1 MKVFRVAALCL
12 FAALPFGA
20 SPGNAQQAGSTPAE
34 AEARPADERVPQ
46 PLREEQFPL
55 GVAYI
60 AVSLNGREFPGERP
74 AVILDTN
81 FSLRGFAGCN
91 NYSAIA
97 YPQPEQGIAVGP
109 FALTN
114 RECDRATM
122 ASERSFL
129 TALRAGQRWRIE
141 GNVLTISGPGG
152 ELRLERS
159 L

>member
-1 MKVFRVAALCL
+1 MKAFRVAALCL
-12 FAALPFGA
+12 FAALPFGV
-20 SPGNAQQAGSTPAE
+20 SPSLAQQAAPDPA
-34 AEARPADERVPQ
+34 ASRPVDERVPQ

-55 GVAYI
+55 GVAYV
-60 AVSLNGREFPGERP
+60 AVALNGREFQGERP
-74 AVILDTN
+74 AIILDTN

-114 RECDRATM
+114 RECDRTTM
-122 ASERSFL
+122 AAERSFL
-129 TALRAGQRWRIE
+129 TALRAAQRWRIE
-141 GNVLTISGPGG
+141 GNVMTISGPGG

>member
-1 MKVFRVAALCL
+1 MKAFRVAALCL
-12 FAALPFGA
+12 SAALPFGA
-20 SPGNAQQAGSTPAE
+20 APANAQQPGPAPE
-34 AEARPADERVPQ
+34 ASRPVDERVPQ

-55 GVAYI
+55 GVAYV
-60 AVSLNGREFPGERP
+60 AVSLNGRDFPGEKP

-97 YPQPEQGIAVGP
+97 YPQPDQGIAVGP

-122 ASERSFL
+122 TSERGFL
-129 TALRAGQRWRIE
+129 TALRGAQRWRIE
-141 GNVLTISGPGG
+141 GNVMTISGPGG
-152 ELRLERS
+152 ELRFERS